1 MSTKL
6 TLRANSVS
14 RIHHPYI
21 VWDDFL
27 TSEEISAIT
36 NYCDSAGVAPA
47 TVFDN
52 DTNSVADSIRKSDAM
67 LHSPTNANIWIFEK
81 LKSIA
86 EFINDDFFRYDLTGF
101 EFFQYAVY
109 DGAGSNYNFHMDMAM
124 GENIPEHLYQARKL
138 SFSLILSDTTEY
150 TGGEFEIKMS
160 EQSTI
165 TVEQRLG
172 RIIAFPSF
180 MLHRVAPLVSG
191 KRKSIV
197 FWVLGP
203 KFK

>member
-6 TLRANSVS
+6 TLRANNVS
-14 RIHHPYI
+14 RVQYPYT

-27 TSEEISAIT
+27 TSEEISSIIS
-36 NYCDSAGVAPA
+36 YCDSVGVTPA
-47 TVFDN
+47 TVFVN
-52 DTNSVADSIRKSDAM
+52 DSNSVSDAIRKSHAM
-67 LHSPTNANIWIFEK
+67 LHSPNENNIWIFEK

-86 EFINDDFFRYDLTGF
+86 EFINDEFFRYDLTGF
-101 EFFQYAVY
+101 EFFQYAIY

-124 GENIPEHLYQARKL
+124 GENIPEHLHQARKL
-138 SFSLILSDTTEY
+138 SFSLILSDNLEY
-150 TGGEFEIKMS
+150 EGGEFEIKMS
-160 EQSTI
+160 EQSTL
-165 TVEQRLG
+165 TVEQKLG
-172 RIIAFPSF
+172 RVIAFPSF
-180 MLHRVAPLVSG
+180 MLHRVAPLTSG

>member
-1 MSTKL
+1 VG
-6 TLRANSVS
+6 VS
-14 RIHHPYI
+14 
-21 VWDDFL
+21 
-27 TSEEISAIT
+27 
-36 NYCDSAGVAPA
+36 PA
-47 TVFDN
+47 TVFVN
-52 DTNSVADSIRKSDAM
+52 DSNGVSDTIRKSDAM
-67 LHSPTNANIWIFEK
+67 LHSPNDNNLWIFEK

-124 GENIPEHLYQARKL
+124 GENIPEHLHQARKL
-138 SFSLILSDTTEY
+138 SFSLVLSDTSEY
-150 TGGEFEIKMS
+150 QGGEFEIKMS
-160 EQSTI
+160 EQSTL
-165 TVEQRLG
+165 TVPQQLG
-172 RIIAFPSF
+172 RVIAFPSF
-180 MLHRVAPLVSG
+180 MLHRVAPLKSG